1 MNQAISH
8 TMSRTISRTMSRIEI
23 TDQPMSAAIGQAE
36 IRTKEQN
43 AAPEAKGAGEERTC
57 SAEGRRIMFTEEKR
71 IKAEERQGQ
80 EIDTMPLTLT
90 VQGGVDKNGRRDLV
104 PEIDI
109 SRGEIIGIVGPTG
122 SGKSTLIADIEQ
134 FALGDT
140 PSGRSI
146 LINGQVPDN
155 EQRYDPRKKL
165 VAQLSQNMH
174 FLADMQ
180 VGEFLRMH
188 AKSRGKDPHL
198 AEKVIELAN
207 TLTGEPISPEF
218 QLTILSGGQ
227 SRALMVA
234 DIAVISDSPI
244 VLIDEIENAGIKKQE
259 ALRLLSGEGKIVVV
273 VTHDP
278 MLALMATRRIVM
290 KNGGMTKVI
299 STSEEEQRVFKD
311 IERVDGWL
319 TGLRETIRQG
329 EVVA

>member
-1 MNQAISH
+1 
-8 TMSRTISRTMSRIEI
+8 MSRKKIADIA
-23 TDQPMSAAIGQAE
+23 DQPMGAAMSE
-36 IRTKEQN
+36 
-43 AAPEAKGAGEERTC
+43 AAVNNKTN
-57 SAEGRRIMFTEEKR
+57 S
-71 IKAEERQGQ
+71 Q
-80 EIDTMPLTLT
+80 PLTLT
-90 VQGGVDKNGRRDLV
+90 VLGGVDKCGNQDLV
-104 PEIDI
+104 NEIEI

-122 SGKSTLIADIEQ
+122 SGKSTLISDIEQ

-140 PSGRSI
+140 PTGRSI
-146 LINGQVPDN
+146 LINGQVPKN

-188 AKSRGKDPHL
+188 AKSRGKDPNQ
-198 AEKVIELAN
+198 ADKVIELAN

-299 STSEEEQRVFKD
+299 ITNDEEQRIFKD

>member
-1 MNQAISH
+1 MSQTISD
-8 TMSRTISRTMSRIEI
+8 TMSRKKIADIA
-23 TDQPMSAAIGQAE
+23 DQPMGAATSQAAVNNK
-36 IRTKEQN
+36 TNSQ
-43 AAPEAKGAGEERTC
+43 
-57 SAEGRRIMFTEEKR
+57 
-71 IKAEERQGQ
+71 
-80 EIDTMPLTLT
+80 PLTLT
-90 VQGGVDKNGRRDLV
+90 VLGGVDKCGNQDLV
-104 PEIDI
+104 NEIEI

-122 SGKSTLIADIEQ
+122 SGKSTLISDIEQ

-140 PSGRSI
+140 PTGRSI
-146 LINGQVPDN
+146 LINGQVPKN

-188 AKSRGKDPHL
+188 AKSRGKDPNQ
-198 AEKVIELAN
+198 ADKVIELAN

-299 STSEEEQRVFKD
+299 STNDEEQRIFKD

>member
-1 MNQAISH
+1 MSQAISQS
-8 TMSRTISRTMSRIEI
+8 MSEAMGQTLSQTINPMINTVINTEI
-23 TDQPMSAAIGQAE
+23 
-36 IRTKEQN
+36 
-43 AAPEAKGAGEERTC
+43 
-57 SAEGRRIMFTEEKR
+57 
-71 IKAEERQGQ
+71 
-80 EIDTMPLTLT
+80 MPLTLT
-90 VQGGVDKNGRRDLV
+90 VQGGVDKDGHPDAV
-104 PEIDI
+104 SEIEI
-109 SRGEIIGIVGPTG
+109 ARGEIIGIVGPTG

-140 PSGRSI
+140 PSGRRI
-146 LINGQVPDN
+146 LINGLEPAA
-155 EQRYDPRKKL
+155 ELRSDPRKKL

-174 FLADMQ
+174 FLADMS
-180 VGEFLRMH
+180 VEEFLRMH
-188 AKSRGKDPHL
+188 AKSRGKDPGL
-198 AEKVIELAN
+198 ADKVILLAN
-207 TLTGEPISPEF
+207 TLTGEPVNPAF

-299 STSEEEQRVFKD
+299 ATNEDEQRVFKD

-319 TGLRETIRQG
+319 TALRETIRQG

>member
-1 MNQAISH
+1 MSQTISD
-8 TMSRTISRTMSRIEI
+8 TMSRKKIADIA
-23 TDQPMSAAIGQAE
+23 DQPMGAAMSE
-36 IRTKEQN
+36 
-43 AAPEAKGAGEERTC
+43 AAVNNKTN
-57 SAEGRRIMFTEEKR
+57 S
-71 IKAEERQGQ
+71 Q
-80 EIDTMPLTLT
+80 PLTLT
-90 VQGGVDKNGRRDLV
+90 VLGGVDKCGNQDLV
-104 PEIDI
+104 NEIEI

-122 SGKSTLIADIEQ
+122 SGKSTLISDIEQ

-140 PSGRSI
+140 PTGRSI
-146 LINGQVPDN
+146 LINGQVPKN

-188 AKSRGKDPHL
+188 AKSRGKDPNQ
-198 AEKVIELAN
+198 ADKVIELAN

-299 STSEEEQRVFKD
+299 STNDEEQRIFR
-311 IERVDGWL
+311 ISRGW
-319 TGLRETIRQG
+319 TAGSPACVRPSVR
-329 EVVA
+329 AR

>member
-1 MNQAISH
+1 MSQTMIIETICRTANQTTVRTVDAVNAVDEVDAIDAVDAVDCQTINPAPNQAANLAEDTGVSPA
-8 TMSRTISRTMSRIEI
+8 TCPTT
-23 TDQPMSAAIGQAE
+23 QP
-36 IRTKEQN
+36 
-43 AAPEAKGAGEERTC
+43 
-57 SAEGRRIMFTEEKR
+57 
-71 IKAEERQGQ
+71 
-80 EIDTMPLTLT
+80 PLTLT
-90 VQGGVDKNGRRDLV
+90 VEGGVDKSGNPDAV
-104 PEIDI
+104 SEVEIA
-109 SRGEIIGIVGPTG
+109 RGEIIGIVGPTG

-140 PSGRSI
+140 PSGRRI
-146 LINGQVPDN
+146 LINGLAPGI
-155 EQRYDPRKKL
+155 EQRSDPRKKL

-174 FLADMQ
+174 FLADMY

-188 AKSRGKDPHL
+188 AKSRGKDPEL
-198 AEKVIELAN
+198 AKKVIELAN
-207 TLTGEPISPEF
+207 TLTGEPISPDH

-299 STSEEEQRVFKD
+299 CTSAEEQRVFKE
-311 IERVDGWL
+311 IEKVDGWL

-329 EVVA
+329 ELVAEVAA

>member
-1 MNQAISH
+1 
-8 TMSRTISRTMSRIEI
+8 MSQTI
-23 TDQPMSAAIGQAE
+23 
-36 IRTKEQN
+36 KE
-43 AAPEAKGAGEERTC
+43 
-57 SAEGRRIMFTEEKR
+57 RRIMSAEEELLR
-71 IKAEERQGQ
+71 AEERQGLKT
-80 EIDTMPLTLT
+80 DDHPLTLT
-90 VQGGVDKNGRRDLV
+90 ILGGVDKNGHQDLV
-104 PEIDI
+104 PEIEI
-109 SRGEIIGIVGPTG
+109 CRGEIIGIVGPTG

-146 LINGQVPDN
+146 LINGQVPEN

-259 ALRLLSGEGKIVVV
+259 ALRLLSGEGKIVAV

-290 KNGGMTKVI
+290 KNGGMVKVI
-299 STSEEEQRVFKD
+299 STSDEEQRIFKD

>member
-1 MNQAISH
+1 
-8 TMSRTISRTMSRIEI
+8 MSRKKIADIA
-23 TDQPMSAAIGQAE
+23 DQP
-36 IRTKEQN
+36 
-43 AAPEAKGAGEERTC
+43 KGAATSPAAVHNETN
-57 SAEGRRIMFTEEKR
+57 S
-71 IKAEERQGQ
+71 Q
-80 EIDTMPLTLT
+80 PLTLT
-90 VQGGVDKNGRRDLV
+90 VLGGVDKCGHQDLV
-104 PEIDI
+104 HEIEI

-122 SGKSTLIADIEQ
+122 SGKSTLISDIEQ

-140 PSGRSI
+140 PTGRSI
-146 LINGQVPDN
+146 LINGQVPKN

-188 AKSRGKDPHL
+188 AKSRGKDPNQ
-198 AEKVIELAN
+198 ADKVIELAN

-299 STSEEEQRVFKD
+299 STSNEEQRIFLD

>member
-1 MNQAISH
+1 
-8 TMSRTISRTMSRIEI
+8 MSQTI
-23 TDQPMSAAIGQAE
+23 
-36 IRTKEQN
+36 KE
-43 AAPEAKGAGEERTC
+43 
-57 SAEGRRIMFTEEKR
+57 RRIMSAEEELLR
-71 IKAEERQGQ
+71 AEERRGLKT
-80 EIDTMPLTLT
+80 DDHPLTLT
-90 VQGGVDKNGRRDLV
+90 IQGGVDKNGHQDLV
-104 PEIDI
+104 PEIEI
-109 SRGEIIGIVGPTG
+109 CRGEIIGIVGPTG

-146 LINGQVPDN
+146 LINGQVPEN

-188 AKSRGKDPHL
+188 AQSRGKDPHL

-259 ALRLLSGEGKIVVV
+259 ALRLLSGEGKIVAV

-290 KNGGMTKVI
+290 KNGGMVKVI
-299 STSEEEQRVFKD
+299 STSDEEQRIFKD

>member
-1 MNQAISH
+1 
-8 TMSRTISRTMSRIEI
+8 MSQTI
-23 TDQPMSAAIGQAE
+23 
-36 IRTKEQN
+36 KE
-43 AAPEAKGAGEERTC
+43 
-57 SAEGRRIMFTEEKR
+57 RRIMSAEEELL
-71 IKAEERQGQ
+71 KAEERRGLK
-80 EIDTMPLTLT
+80 IDDHPLMLT
-90 VQGGVDKNGRRDLV
+90 IQGGVDKNGHQDLV
-104 PEIDI
+104 PEIEI
-109 SRGEIIGIVGPTG
+109 CRGEIIGIVGPTG

-140 PSGRSI
+140 PSGRRI
-146 LINGQVPDN
+146 LINGQVPEN

-259 ALRLLSGEGKIVVV
+259 ALRLLSGEGKIVAV

-290 KNGGMTKVI
+290 KNGGMVKVI
-299 STSEEEQRVFKD
+299 STSDEEQRIFKD

>member
-1 MNQAISH
+1 VRQIMSQSISQIAIAD
-8 TMSRTISRTMSRIEI
+8 R
-23 TDQPMSAAIGQAE
+23 PMGAAIRQAAV
-36 IRTKEQN
+36 RSKDQN
-43 AAPEAKGAGEERTC
+43 AINKEN
-57 SAEGRRIMFTEEKR
+57 
-71 IKAEERQGQ
+71 Q
-80 EIDTMPLTLT
+80 PLTLT
-90 VQGGVDKNGRRDLV
+90 VKGGVDKNGHQDLV
-104 PEIDI
+104 PEIEI

-140 PSGRSI
+140 PSGRRI
-146 LINGQVPDN
+146 LINGQVPNN

-188 AKSRGKDPHL
+188 AKSRGKDPLL

-207 TLTGEPISPEF
+207 TLTGEPISPEL

-299 STSEEEQRVFKD
+299 STSDEEQRIFKD

>member
-1 MNQAISH
+1 MSQTISD
-8 TMSRTISRTMSRIEI
+8 TMSRKKIADIA
-23 TDQPMSAAIGQAE
+23 DQPMGAAMSE
-36 IRTKEQN
+36 
-43 AAPEAKGAGEERTC
+43 AAVNNKTN
-57 SAEGRRIMFTEEKR
+57 S
-71 IKAEERQGQ
+71 Q
-80 EIDTMPLTLT
+80 PLTLT
-90 VQGGVDKNGRRDLV
+90 VLGGVDKCGNQDLV
-104 PEIDI
+104 NEIEI

-122 SGKSTLIADIEQ
+122 SGKSTLISDIEQ

-140 PSGRSI
+140 PTGRSI
-146 LINGQVPDN
+146 LINGQVPKN

-188 AKSRGKDPHL
+188 AKSRGKDPNQ
-198 AEKVIELAN
+198 ADKVIELAN

-299 STSEEEQRVFKD
+299 ITNDEEQRIFKD

>member
-1 MNQAISH
+1 MSQTISD
-8 TMSRTISRTMSRIEI
+8 TMSRKKIADIA
-23 TDQPMSAAIGQAE
+23 DQPMGAAMSE
-36 IRTKEQN
+36 
-43 AAPEAKGAGEERTC
+43 AAVNNKTN
-57 SAEGRRIMFTEEKR
+57 S
-71 IKAEERQGQ
+71 Q
-80 EIDTMPLTLT
+80 PLTLT
-90 VQGGVDKNGRRDLV
+90 VLGGVDKCGNQDLV
-104 PEIDI
+104 NEIEI

-122 SGKSTLIADIEQ
+122 SGKSTLISDIEQ

-140 PSGRSI
+140 PTGRSI
-146 LINGQVPDN
+146 LINGQVPKN

-188 AKSRGKDPHL
+188 AKSRGKDPNQ
-198 AEKVIELAN
+198 ADKVIELAN

-299 STSEEEQRVFKD
+299 STSNEEQRIFLD

-319 TGLRETIRQG
+319 TRLRETIRQG

>member
-1 MNQAISH
+1 MSQTIIKTICQTANQTAIQ
-8 TMSRTISRTMSRIEI
+8 TVDAIDAVEAVDAVDCQTINPGASEPANLSANASVS
-23 TDQPMSAAIGQAE
+23 PANNSAA
-36 IRTKEQN
+36 
-43 AAPEAKGAGEERTC
+43 C
-57 SAEGRRIMFTEEKR
+57 SASCPAGCP
-71 IKAEERQGQ
+71 AGG
-80 EIDTMPLTLT
+80 PLTMT
-90 VQGGVDKNGRRDLV
+90 IEGGVDKSGNPDAIS
-104 PEIDI
+104 EIEI

-140 PSGRSI
+140 PSGRRI
-146 LINGQVPDN
+146 LINGLAPKI
-155 EQRYDPRKKL
+155 EQRSDPRKKL

-174 FLADMQ
+174 FLADMY

-188 AKSRGKDPHL
+188 AKSRGKDPEL

-207 TLTGEPISPEF
+207 TLTGEPISPDH

-278 MLALMATRRIVM
+278 MLALMASRRIVM

-299 STSEEEQRVFKD
+299 CTNAEEQRIFKD

-319 TGLRETIRQG
+319 TSLRETIRQG
-329 EVVA
+329 ELVAEVMA

>member
-1 MNQAISH
+1 MSQTISESISRIKISDQPVGAAISQAAVC
-8 TMSRTISRTMSRIEI
+8 SRGQR
-23 TDQPMSAAIGQAE
+23 AALKARGAAE
-36 IRTKEQN
+36 ARNCTAQ
-43 AAPEAKGAGEERTC
+43 
-57 SAEGRRIMFTEEKR
+57 EKR
-71 IKAEERQGQ
+71 IMSTKERKIGLEEERRIGLEERQGTKAGTQ
-80 EIDTMPLTLT
+80 PLTLT
-90 VQGGVDKNGRRDLV
+90 VQGGVDKNGHQDLV
-104 PEIDI
+104 PEIEI

-146 LINGQVPDN
+146 LINGQVPKD

-198 AEKVIELAN
+198 ANRVIELAN
-207 TLTGEPISPEF
+207 TLTGEPISPEM

-290 KNGGMTKVI
+290 KNGGMTKI
-299 STSEEEQRVFKD
+299 IRTSDEEQRIFKD